1 MKTLKVD
8 RIDTQY
14 VFCTDKDAK
23 MYALDPKEVPNG
35 VKSKDILVIDDNGTI
50 TLQRAWQTQVY
61 YLYLA

>member
-50 TLQRAWQTQVY
+50 TLQRA
-61 YLYLA
+61 